1 MGIRTQDIEKLC
13 LPDCKNNFK
22 RIEEAI
28 DGCIKGLEAAGGE
41 RRTYFAVVVLD
52 RRNDYPRIKSMLTR
66 LNVLSQVIVKSTAAR
81 MNLSV
86 ASNIMKQ
93 INTKVGGESLRVKFP
108 PFMQKERVM
117 VIGIDVCHAG
127 QKSVVGFAASTNT
140 QCTSYF
146 SDIII

>member
-1 MGIRTQDIEKLC
+1 M
-13 LPDCKNNFK
+13 
-22 RIEEAI
+22 
-28 DGCIKGLEAAGGE
+28 
-41 RRTYFAVVVLD
+41 
-52 RRNDYPRIKSMLTR
+52 
-66 LNVLSQVIVKSTAAR
+66 KSTAAR

-93 INTKVGGESLRVKFP
+93 INSKVGGESIRVKFP

-140 QCTSYF
+140 
-146 SDIII
+146 